1 MKSLEFNETGQ
12 ETYFFGEY
20 LTLNKITCSVEDYIV
35 TTAKDI
41 LIKKNIFLEV
51 IYFNSLD
58 LWAVLLNENTNHKS
72 RFICSMDR
80 QSPFHYII

>member
-1 MKSLEFNETGQ
+1 MKSLEFNETSQ

-41 LIKKNIFLEV
+41 LIKKISFSRSFTS
-51 IYFNSLD
+51 I
-58 LWAVLLNENTNHKS
+58 VLTYGPYCLTKTLT
-72 RFICSMDR
+72 I
-80 QSPFHYII
+80 SPGSSARWIDNLHSTI